1 MSDRAHFLN
10 QQAAKARRLA
20 KSILDDKAATKL
32 LELAAEYEALAR
44 DEPDEADPEDTVH

>member
-1 MSDRAHFLN
+1 LY

-20 KSILDDKAATKL
+20 KSVHDDKAATKL
-32 LELAAEYEALAR
+32 LEFAAEYEALAK